1 MKRDLLIQMKNEWRN
16 NLWLTIG
23 LAIVSLSIWVL
34 GNSLYKVIYP
44 TFFSRGFDPEN
55 VFTAQIAT
63 IDNANEASNE
73 EEDSYSVNLRNLL
86 AVLRSNENVEA
97 VALSRNANP
106 YQMSLWGNSIGLAG
120 KEKDTIGYAGN
131 MRWGSP
137 DIAKVLRLES
147 RTGKSIDDIEEILK
161 KDGVLVSNVVMP
173 LVIDPDTKERRTPEE
188 LYGKNVEWQGE
199 EYRVGDIINFVKRS
213 DYTADTYGTIFF
225 GLDES
230 QHLDNIWSIL
240 IRVKPGRM
248 ESFKQQ
254 FESDASL
261 RQYKNVYLSQ
271 MTKLTDEGVAT
282 DRDKTVEARMYT
294 VVIILL
300 IVIIFL
306 GMLGT
311 FWFRMQER
319 VSEIAIRKVCGASS
333 GDIFRRVISEGLLLV
348 VFATV
353 LAAIAGWV
361 IMKVTDVADGL
372 PYESVVLT
380 EVMTMILVV
389 VGIVVSIWY
398 PARRAMKI
406 EPAIAIKAE

>member
-1 MKRDLLIQMKNEWRN
+1 
-16 NLWLTIG
+16 
-23 LAIVSLSIWVL
+23 
-34 GNSLYKVIYP
+34 
-44 TFFSRGFDPEN
+44 
-55 VFTAQIAT
+55 
-63 IDNANEASNE
+63 
-73 EEDSYSVNLRNLL
+73 
-86 AVLRSNENVEA
+86 
-97 VALSRNANP
+97 
-106 YQMSLWGNSIGLAG
+106 
-120 KEKDTIGYAGN
+120 
-131 MRWGSP
+131 
-137 DIAKVLRLES
+137 
-147 RTGKSIDDIEEILK
+147 
-161 KDGVLVSNVVMP
+161 
-173 LVIDPDTKERRTPEE
+173 
-188 LYGKNVEWQGE
+188 
-199 EYRVGDIINFVKRS
+199 
-213 DYTADTYGTIFF
+213 
-225 GLDES
+225 
-230 QHLDNIWSIL
+230 
-240 IRVKPGRM
+240 
-248 ESFKQQ
+248 
-254 FESDASL
+254 
-261 RQYKNVYLSQ
+261 
-271 MTKLTDEGVAT
+271 
-282 DRDKTVEARMYT
+282 MYT

-398 PARRAMKI
+398 PARRAMRI

>member
-23 LAIVSLSIWVL
+23 LAIVSLAIWVL
-34 GNSLYKVIYP
+34 GTSLYGVIYP
-44 TFFSRGFDPEN
+44 TFFPRGFDPEN
-55 VFTAQIAT
+55 VFTANIAFRYLS
-63 IDNANEASNE
+63 DE
-73 EEDSYSVNLRNLL
+73 ESTADEDSFSVNLRNLL
-86 AVLRSNENVEA
+86 AALRNNENVEA

-120 KEKDTIGYAGN
+120 PEEDTIKYSGN

-137 DIAKVLRLES
+137 DIVKVLRLES

-161 KDGVLVSNVVMP
+161 KDGVLVSNVIMP
-173 LVIDPDTKERRTPEE
+173 LVMSPDTKERRSPEE
-188 LYGKNVEWQGE
+188 LYGNNIEWEGK

-213 DYTADTYGTIFF
+213 DYTADTYGTIFL

-230 QHLDNIWSIL
+230 EPLENIWNIL

-248 ESFKQQ
+248 ERFKQQ
-254 FESDASL
+254 FETDPSL
-261 RQYKNVYLSQ
+261 RQCKSVFLHQ
-271 MTKLTDEGVAT
+271 MTKLTDEGMAT

-319 VSEIAIRKVCGASS
+319 VSEIAVRKVCGASS

-372 PYESVVLT
+372 SYGSVVLI
-380 EVMTMILVV
+380 EVVTMILVV
-389 VGIVVSIWY
+389 IGIVISIWY

-406 EPAIAIKAE
+406 EPAIAIKSE

>member
-1 MKRDLLIQMKNEWRN
+1 
-16 NLWLTIG
+16 
-23 LAIVSLSIWVL
+23 
-34 GNSLYKVIYP
+34 
-44 TFFSRGFDPEN
+44 
-55 VFTAQIAT
+55 
-63 IDNANEASNE
+63 
-73 EEDSYSVNLRNLL
+73 
-86 AVLRSNENVEA
+86 
-97 VALSRNANP
+97 
-106 YQMSLWGNSIGLAG
+106 
-120 KEKDTIGYAGN
+120 
-131 MRWGSP
+131 
-137 DIAKVLRLES
+137 
-147 RTGKSIDDIEEILK
+147 
-161 KDGVLVSNVVMP
+161 MP

-225 GLDES
+225 RLDES
-230 QHLDNIWSIL
+230 EHLDNIWNIL

-380 EVMTMILVV
+380 EMMTMILVV

-398 PARRAMKI
+398 PARRAMRI